1 MLCSRLRRE
10 FVIFGIVFLA
20 AGQGAPYCSA
30 RRIMN
35 LDGAVSL
42 RDEITQPVANKAGFV
57 FSGTVLAVDR
67 MSSAAGVGVDTI
79 RITFAVHEGLR
90 GVRAGKTF
98 TIQEWA
104 GLWSTASG
112 RFRPGERVFLF
123 LYPRSKLGLTSTVGG
138 TSGRYRL
145 DSNWRIA
152 GTNQKPGILLL
163 ATPKPRDER
172 VMRRGGLQSRKPT
185 NNKMRELTE

>member
-10 FVIFGIVFLA
+10 FVIFGIVLLA
-20 AGQGAPYCSA
+20 AGQGTPYCNA

-42 RDEITQPVANKAGFV
+42 RDEITQPAASKAGFV

-67 MSSAAGVGVDTI
+67 ISSAAGVGVDTI

-98 TIQEWA
+98 TLQEWA
-104 GLWSTASG
+104 GLWSTAGG

-123 LYPRSKLGLTSTVGG
+123 LYPRSKLGLTSVVGG
-138 TSGRYRL
+138 TLGRYRL

-152 GTNQKPGILLL
+152 GTNQKPGLLL
-163 ATPKPRDER
+163 LGSQAPRDPR
-172 VMRRGGLQSRKPT
+172 VIRRGGLQSRKPT
-185 NNKMRELTE
+185 NNKMRELME